1 MQRSGWLRNAAF
13 MRQRR
18 ILSCVSGETQ
28 PKTTQLKRRSAALL
42 FTRYVQRRQAL
53 GLLFPFGIQL
63 SQPLLNGHQLPIDL
77 QRATGPFVGLRF
89 LQLRNEF
96 GLAGFE
102 LLDLLFELMNDLL
115 LRLARARA
123 ALALLSFETF
133 LVFLGGGKGAF
144 HCVPDFLASSWDAV
158 QRVLTKSR

>member
-1 MQRSGWLRNAAF
+1 M
-13 MRQRR
+13 
-18 ILSCVSGETQ
+18 V
-28 PKTTQLKRRSAALL
+28 RRSDAPTLHAPHSPPG
-42 FTRYVQRRQAL
+42 FTATLSSASYVQRRQPR

-63 SQPLLNGHQLPIDL
+63 SQPLLDSHQLPIDL
-77 QRATGPFVGLRF
+77 QCATGPFVGLRF

-102 LLDLLFELMNDLL
+102 FLDLLFKLMNDLF
-115 LRLARARA
+115 LRLACARA
-123 ALALLSFETF
+123 ALALLSFEAF

-144 HCVPDFLASSWDAV
+144 DWVLDFLASSWGAV